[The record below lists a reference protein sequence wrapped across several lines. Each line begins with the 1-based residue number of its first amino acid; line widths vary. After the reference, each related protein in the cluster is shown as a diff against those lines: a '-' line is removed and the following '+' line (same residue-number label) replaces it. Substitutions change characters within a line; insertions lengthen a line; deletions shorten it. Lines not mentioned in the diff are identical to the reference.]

1 MCTLPHSQNNRWFQC
16 HYNINFNTLILP
28 SPNEDETF
36 VLTLRTITPSMDSS
50 PCLKD
55 ILFHHQFSTS
65 LLHML
70 LQWDQSCVH
79 SDGVQIL
86 PVLPFREY
94 YITWKQKPWL
104 EPRYFTRAAL
114 YSNVKSKTKAI
125 AQSWQYIQI
134 PKLKHWMNNEKNMY
148 LKINW
153 FSNLPQFVKLTLNTW
168 KWDK

>member
-1 MCTLPHSQNNRWFQC
+1 MCTLPHSQTNRWFQC

-114 YSNVKSKTKAI
+114 YSNMWSPKQRLLLNLDNTFKFQNWSTEWIMKRICTLKLIDSAI
-125 AQSWQYIQI
+125 YR
-134 PKLKHWMNNEKNMY
+134 
-148 LKINW
+148 
-153 FSNLPQFVKLTLNTW
+153 NL
-168 KWDK
+168 

>member
-1 MCTLPHSQNNRWFQC
+1 MGQDDTLKHKLMQSTNADQSLLNLQHVSSPYLACQVFLQMCTLPHSQNNRWFQC

-94 YITWKQKPWL
+94 YIT
-104 EPRYFTRAAL
+104 
-114 YSNVKSKTKAI
+114 
-125 AQSWQYIQI
+125 
-134 PKLKHWMNNEKNMY
+134 
-148 LKINW
+148 
-153 FSNLPQFVKLTLNTW
+153 
-168 KWDK
+168 